1 MHRSIRGSRNIF
13 ILSPSKQQAVFR
25 VQGKLPEFPWTK
37 TDKPS
42 NNRTA
47 FLSYAHIRGNCMHLS
62 DRVLGVKPSATLTIN
77 AKAQELRAHGRAV
90 ISLAVGEPDF
100 PTPTH
105 VIEAAKEAMDQG
117 FTKYTAVPGI
127 PELRRAVAGYF
138 GKFYG
143 IDAEAEQVI
152 VSNGGKQGLYNLF
165 QALINPGDEVLV
177 PAPYWVSYPA
187 MIQLAGGVPVPV
199 PTEPEQDFLVT
210 VEDLER
216 RRTART
222 RMLILNTPSN
232 PTGCHYDQDTLED
245 IARWAMDK
253 GIFIVSDEIY
263 DRLVYAPA
271 RPASLAPLFPEH
283 QEHIAIVNGLAKS
296 FAMTGWRVGYVLAH
310 PSLVKAMTKI
320 QGQSTSNIC
329 SIAQKA
335 AVAALNGSWDFVELM
350 KKSFVQRR
358 DMALRTVR
366 SWEGVV
372 CPEPAGA
379 FYLFPKVDACYGGRI
394 TDSTTMCTEILDKG
408 GVALVP
414 GAAFGDDRCLRI
426 SYALDADTLVTAL
439 DKIGAV
445 LTSLR

>member
-1 MHRSIRGSRNIF
+1 M
-13 ILSPSKQQAVFR
+13 Q
-25 VQGKLPEFPWTK
+25 
-37 TDKPS
+37 
-42 NNRTA
+42 
-47 FLSYAHIRGNCMHLS
+47 LS
-62 DRVLGVKPSATLTIN
+62 DRVLGVKPSATLSIN
-77 AKAQELRAHGRAV
+77 AKAQEMRASGRPV

-100 PTPTH
+100 PTPSH
-105 VIEAAKEAMDQG
+105 VIDATKAAMDQG
-117 FTKYTAVPGI
+117 FTRYTAVPGI

-138 GKFYG
+138 HQFYG
-143 IDAEAEQVI
+143 VDAEAEQVI

-187 MIQLAGGVPVPV
+187 MIQLAGGVPVSV
-199 PTEPEQDFLVT
+199 PTDPEQDFLVT

-216 RRTART
+216 KVNDRT

-232 PTGCHYDQDTLED
+232 PTGCHYSQDKLEE
-245 IARWAMDK
+245 IARWALGK
-253 GIFIVSDEIY
+253 GLFIVSDEIY

-271 RPASLAPLFPEH
+271 SPSSLAPLFMDHEG
-283 QEHIAIVNGLAKS
+283 QIAIVNGLAKS

-310 PSLVKAMTKI
+310 PDLVRAMTKI

-329 SIAQKA
+329 SIAQKG
-335 AVAALNGSWDFVELM
+335 AVAALTGPWDFVETM

-358 DMALRTVR
+358 DLALRTVR
-366 SWEGVV
+366 SWPGVF

-379 FYLFPKVDACYGGRI
+379 FYLFPRVDSFFRGGI
-394 TDSTTMCTEILDKG
+394 ADSTRLCTEILERG

-414 GAAFGDDRCLRI
+414 GLAFGDDRCLRI
-426 SYALDADTLVTAL
+426 SYAIDADTLVHAL
-439 DKIGAV
+439 DKIGSV